1 MTNRFN
7 LEKLL
12 QGSIYA
18 LGGALLTA
26 GVMVSIFQIFDLS
39 EWYFYLIIAGA
50 SLFTYIVILLIY
62 YLIRRIKEKDV
73 ARRIDAGFNLRE
85 KASTMVEFK
94 DKGGFL
100 VEKQRE
106 DAKNSI
112 KSKHPRKL
120 ALKFTMASLCVP
132 ALGTGALATSFF
144 TNDIINILTVEAEDK
159 NFDDDTDKII
169 DDIKDYIGK
178 SQASAAFKEKLYKIL
193 EQLRAD
199 LKGDISI
206 ASRTKKVEDAKK
218 QVDIALD
225 EVNTKEEIGE
235 ELTKGKNDFTKVGE
249 VVSKAEVEKLGEAF
263 ETFLEKV
270 NVIVSTDGL
279 LKLFG
284 EWIDA
289 LEKFFKN
296 IDIPKSDANY
306 NTFSDLL
313 TKLNAIYDNVEDKI
327 AASSHASTSTI
338 NQLIINSQ
346 EQAKKAIEEAI
357 EKLKSDLT
365 LEKANDELA
374 ENVKKLMDQ
383 LIDPNSTEGEQN
395 IDEEGGA
402 GGEQEGEEADLGDK
416 GYEEAEVED
425 GASGNADGGK
435 GSGEGDTGEGSGSG
449 EGGKEGEGDGQGK
462 GEGASGGEAETK
474 YGSNDKV
481 YTGEKGQSEYG
492 EVIGDYQNDASDD
505 AKGTS
510 DDDLEGAIGDYFD
523 ELYGDADRKS
533 NP

>member
-1 MTNRFN
+1 MT
-7 LEKLL
+7 
-12 QGSIYA
+12 Q
-18 LGGALLTA
+18 
-26 GVMVSIFQIFDLS
+26 
-39 EWYFYLIIAGA
+39 
-50 SLFTYIVILLIY
+50 
-62 YLIRRIKEKDV
+62 
-73 ARRIDAGFNLRE
+73 
-85 KASTMVEFK
+85 
-94 DKGGFL
+94 
-100 VEKQRE
+100 
-106 DAKNSI
+106 
-112 KSKHPRKL
+112 
-120 ALKFTMASLCVP
+120 
-132 ALGTGALATSFF
+132 
-144 TNDIINILTVEAEDK
+144 
-159 NFDDDTDKII
+159 
-169 DDIKDYIGK
+169 
-178 SQASAAFKEKLYKIL
+178 
-193 EQLRAD
+193 
-199 LKGDISI
+199 
-206 ASRTKKVEDAKK
+206 
-218 QVDIALD
+218 
-225 EVNTKEEIGE
+225 
-235 ELTKGKNDFTKVGE
+235 
-249 VVSKAEVEKLGEAF
+249 
-263 ETFLEKV
+263 
-270 NVIVSTDGL
+270 
-279 LKLFG
+279 
-284 EWIDA
+284 

-346 EQAKKAIEEAI
+346 EQAKKVIEEAI